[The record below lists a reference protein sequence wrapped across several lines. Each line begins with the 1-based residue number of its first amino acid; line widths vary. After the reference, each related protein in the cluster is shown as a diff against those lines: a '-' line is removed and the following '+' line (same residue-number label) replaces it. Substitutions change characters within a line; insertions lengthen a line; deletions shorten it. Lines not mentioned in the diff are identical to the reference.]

1 MQVSLSFMATGH
13 TACCKL
19 FVAEQTLHDGYRIPF
34 RTTVSVHIHNY
45 KEFDIAPLNMN
56 TLVNKLISYYS
67 N

>member
-1 MQVSLSFMATGH
+1 MQVRLSFMATGH

-19 FVAEQTLHDGYRIPF
+19 FVAEQTSIPF